1 MSEPSKHGR
10 AGKKV
15 LVVEDVRLAETELL
29 DMDTNAHVSRTMRQ
43 QVLQVLTAPVNF

>member
-15 LVVEDVRLAETELL
+15 LVVEDARLSEKKMF
-29 DMDTNAHVSRTMRQ
+29 DMDTNALASRTMK
-43 QVLQVLTAPVNF
+43 P